1 MVRPLLKRG
10 STGDDVKLV
19 QMLLMT
25 DGVYGAATE
34 AAVKRFQDEQGNLT
48 TDGKVGP
55 ATWRALEALL
65 ETQVPA
71 PKPEPVPKPIEPP
84 PIEPEPEPIPPPA
97 SVVDARTKMAQ
108 AIVNFEARRDD
119 KGRLAVHKLHPEDRG
134 GTYEVAGI
142 NDKYHKKEADEL
154 VALIN
159 AGKYGEAERKV
170 VEFVATY
177 TDVVVNWVTTI
188 SAVQSYLRDCAFNR
202 GPTGAMRILQRAAKV
217 KDDGKWGPNT
227 KAAVEATRRTSCS
240 RACVSRASNTNATLR
255 SATSSSIFWKGL
267 VSRWDKALAIAH
279 SFQQPDGD
287 VSMNLLALLPVLLSV
302 LGRGKPNIEIPI
314 KGIVDTIGS
323 MTQQEREEPIEPVDV
338 ASRPSRNWPAWDTT
352 LARSTASPDRRRA
365 RR

>member
-1 MVRPLLKRG
+1 MRKIFGDEAYAKRNGRKAWTKYSANNHTAHMHISINAENEDDESDWDIGGVVDDKPDEPPPSTVVRPLLKRG

-65 ETQVPA
+65 AAQVPA
-71 PKPEPVPKPIEPP
+71 PKPEPIPVPKPEPIP
-84 PIEPEPEPIPPPA
+84 VPKPEPEPIEPPPPA
-97 SVVDARTKMAQ
+97 SVVDARTRMAQ

-119 KGRLAVHKLHPEDRG
+119 KGRLAIHKLHPEDRG

-159 AGKYGEAERKV
+159 AGQYGEAERKV

-177 TDVVVNWVTTI
+177 TDVVVNWVGDNL
-188 SAVQSYLRDCAFNR
+188 AVQSYLRDCAFNR

-227 KAAVEATRRTSCS
+227 KAAVESHTPNQLLTR
-240 RACVSRASNTNATLR
+240 LR
-255 SATSSSIFWKGL
+255 VAREQYERDVAKRDESSIFWKGL

-287 VSMNLLALLPVLLSV
+287 VA
-302 LGRGKPNIEIPI
+302 
-314 KGIVDTIGS
+314 
-323 MTQQEREEPIEPVDV
+323 
-338 ASRPSRNWPAWDTT
+338 
-352 LARSTASPDRRRA
+352 
-365 RR
+365 